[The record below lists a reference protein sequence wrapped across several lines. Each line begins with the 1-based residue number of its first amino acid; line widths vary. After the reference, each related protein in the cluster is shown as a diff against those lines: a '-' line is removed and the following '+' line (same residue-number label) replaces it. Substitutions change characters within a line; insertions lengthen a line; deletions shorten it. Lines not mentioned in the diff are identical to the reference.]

1 MMSRIAA
8 AVFILISFPV
18 LIFIAMIIRIKYPGP
33 FFYKQVREGKNG
45 KPFKIIKLRTMVADA
60 TAVLEKM
67 LDNDKVLAQ
76 QWAETGVLKNDPR
89 IAGKLG
95 RLSRELS
102 IDELPQ
108 LLNVLKGEMAFIGP
122 RPLEIPSF
130 EALNPQTRSLRYSV
144 LPGITGLAQVEKRSA
159 TIRQMQFYDRL
170 FIRNQSIGTYIYILY
185 KTVLSVF
192 KRTGA

>member
-1 MMSRIAA
+1 MNRLVAA
-8 AVFILISFPV
+8 LLLLITFPV
-18 LIFIAMIIRIKYPGP
+18 FLLIALLIKSKYPGS

-45 KPFKIIKLRTMVADA
+45 KPFKIIKLRTMVANA
-60 TAVLEKM
+60 EMVLQNMLKDNPALAEK
-67 LDNDKVLAQ
+67 
-76 QWAETGVLKNDPR
+76 WAATGVIKNDPR

-108 LLNVLKGEMAFIGP
+108 LINVLKGEMALIGP
-122 RPLEIPSF
+122 RPLEIPSVEMF
-130 EALNPQTRSLRYSV
+130 HPNTRSLRNSI
-144 LPGITGLAQVEKRSA
+144 LPGITGLAQVENRSA

-170 FIRNQSIGTYIYILY
+170 YIKKRTIGLNIYIVY
-185 KTVLSVF
+185 KTFLSIV